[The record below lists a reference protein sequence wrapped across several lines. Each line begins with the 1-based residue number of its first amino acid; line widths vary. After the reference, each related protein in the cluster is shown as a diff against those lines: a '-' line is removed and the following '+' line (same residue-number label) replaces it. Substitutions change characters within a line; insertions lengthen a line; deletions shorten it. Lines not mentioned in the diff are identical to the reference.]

1 MESKN
6 NDELVI
12 REASTYEIK
21 FPDNEFLL
29 KSQMKRIQ
37 GAVKKGGIS
46 IGNETYISDKEL
58 PKLLSTDRK
67 GVTNIMMD
75 APPEDLR
82 TIGDTEYMST
92 PQLQKEISKNAN
104 NRETLL
110 NKRSLGMQWSVLT
123 LFLIILN

>member
-92 PQLQKEISKNAN
+92 PQLQKEISK
-104 NRETLL
+104 
-110 NKRSLGMQWSVLT
+110 KRQQPRNQNEKEKIGY
-123 LFLIILN
+123 